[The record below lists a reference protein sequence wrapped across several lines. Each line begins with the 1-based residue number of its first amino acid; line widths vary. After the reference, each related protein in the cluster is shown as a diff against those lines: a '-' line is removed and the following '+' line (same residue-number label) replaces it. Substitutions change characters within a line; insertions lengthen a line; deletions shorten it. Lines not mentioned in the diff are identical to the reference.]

1 MKFILGEKQNMTQI
15 FGEDGRVQPVTV
27 IKTSPVVITQIKTLE
42 NDGYDAVQ
50 VGYGSQKK
58 ERVNKAQIGHTESL
72 ELVFKKFKEN
82 KSSEEGMKTLN
93 VGDKIDLD
101 SFEEG
106 QFVRTTSVSKGKGF
120 QGVVKRHGFA
130 GGPRTHGQKHNERS
144 PGSIGAGGVQL
155 VRKGK
160 KMAGRTGSD
169 QVTLREVKVIKID
182 KETGL
187 IYVRGAIPGRRGT
200 LVEIRG

>member
-1 MKFILGEKQNMTQI
+1 MTQI
-15 FGEDGRVQPVTV
+15 FGDDGRVQPVTV
-27 IKTSPVVITQIKTLE
+27 IKTAPVVITQIKTLE

-50 VGYGSQKK
+50 FGYGSQKK
-58 ERVNKAQIGHTESL
+58 ERVNKPQIGHTKGL
-72 ELVFKKFKEN
+72 DTVFALFKEN
-82 KSSEEGMKTLN
+82 RASEDEIKDLK

-106 QFVRTTSVSKGKGF
+106 EFVSTSSISKGKGF

-144 PGSIGAGGVQL
+144 PGSIGAGGVQK
-155 VRKGK
+155 VRKGLR
-160 KMAGRTGSD
+160 MAGRTGSD
-169 QVTLREVKVIKID
+169 KVTLRKVKIVKIN
-182 KETGL
+182 KETGEV
-187 IYVRGAIPGRRGT
+187 YVRGAIPGRRGT

>member
-1 MKFILGEKQNMTQI
+1 MTQI

-58 ERVNKAQIGHTESL
+58 ERVNNAQIGHTKDLES
-72 ELVFKKFKEN
+72 VFTLFREN
-82 KSSEEGMKTLN
+82 RSSEDGTKDLK

-101 SFEEG
+101 SFEEEA
-106 QFVRTTSVSKGKGF
+106 VVNITSISKAKGF

-144 PGSIGAGGVQL
+144 PGSIGAGGVQI

-160 KMAGRTGSD
+160 KMGGRTGGD
-169 QVTLREVKVIKID
+169 QVSLRSVKIIKIN
-182 KETGL
+182 KETGE
-187 IYVRGAIPGRRGT
+187 IYVRGAVPGRRGT